1 MLKEWRQERGEREE
15 VELGESQGEEGTSE
29 PGSNDVDGGGD
40 DDSDGQDEEE
50 SDSESELLLQQTL
63 KKQQYRKRKRR
74 QSGDGDSDPETV
86 TGEIPVDILK
96 RISPLCEK
104 MGLSMRDQ
112 LFLTMGFCQLCGKS
126 ENLATCWFT
135 DFLSF

>member
-63 KKQQYRKRKRR
+63 KRFMLGVMQTMLVVSR
-74 QSGDGDSDPETV
+74 V
-86 TGEIPVDILK
+86 
-96 RISPLCEK
+96 
-104 MGLSMRDQ
+104 LS
-112 LFLTMGFCQLCGKS
+112 
-126 ENLATCWFT
+126 
-135 DFLSF
+135 